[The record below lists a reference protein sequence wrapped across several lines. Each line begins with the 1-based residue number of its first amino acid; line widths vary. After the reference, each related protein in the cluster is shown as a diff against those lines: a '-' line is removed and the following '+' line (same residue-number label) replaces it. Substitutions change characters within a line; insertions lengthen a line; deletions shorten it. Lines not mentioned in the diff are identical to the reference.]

1 MPAVGV
7 AEVVAEGGGGAD
19 GCAIGGVDGAFAS
32 HLVSVSLD
40 DIAVGQVVQGGDAPL
55 AIASDSVPSRVA
67 ATDQDQ
73 RIDLAS
79 VNVLLHRSTGRD
91 SRVVLGD

>member
-7 AEVVAEGGGGAD
+7 AEVVAVGGGGAD
-19 GCAIGGVDGAFAS
+19 GGAVGGVDGAFAS
-32 HLVSVSLD
+32 HLISVSLD
-40 DIAVGQVVQGGDAPL
+40 NVAVGQVVQGRDAPL
-55 AIASDSVPSRVA
+55 AVPSDSILGRVA

-73 RIDLAS
+73 GIDLARIHI
-79 VNVLLHRSTGRD
+79 LLHRSTGRD